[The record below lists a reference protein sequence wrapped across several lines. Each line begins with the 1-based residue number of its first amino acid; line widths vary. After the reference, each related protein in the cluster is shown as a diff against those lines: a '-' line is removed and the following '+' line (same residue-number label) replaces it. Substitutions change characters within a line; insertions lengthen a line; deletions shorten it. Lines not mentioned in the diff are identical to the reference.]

1 LRFRQF
7 VESLV
12 AAAER
17 YRELPDK
24 FIDTNMIWL
33 SQAIVSLTI
42 GVAVLYTQNLVVNSC
57 VIPIFEIKN
66 DSSTD

>member
-1 LRFRQF
+1 MFRQF
-7 VESLV
+7 IESVV

-17 YRELPDK
+17 YREWPDK
-24 FIDTNMIWL
+24 FIDTNMIL
-33 SQAIVSLTI
+33 LGQAIVCLTI

-66 DSSTD
+66 DQSAD